1 MTSIPRFKSRYAL
14 CFSAARSVVHLQH
27 RRRGDVAARLGL
39 RTRRGLRRRLDFTAS
54 WAVPGLVLR
63 RCFPQAPPLGSRAEG
78 GGLDGEIAQR
88 QRTSILCHAGFV
100 VTPAQIVPSPVCLS
114 AKVLSLR
121 TALARSNTG
130 VADKQ
135 EGQVGIKWWLRW
147 RRSTCPRPLAPSGI
161 KDPRLIR
168 RPRRCLRAV
177 RMGASLMSVISDS
190 LCYGCCIAIKELL
203 LYAFVNCNCTTDLF
217 IVKKTGCYS
226 FFSPA
231 IDVLQ
236 PSLLSHPRPLR
247 I

>member
-54 WAVPGLVLR
+54 WAVLGLR
-63 RCFPQAPPLGSRAEG
+63 PPPLLPTGASFGIKRAEE

-100 VTPAQIVPSPVCLS
+100 VTPAQTVPSPVCLS

-177 RMGASLMSVISDS
+177 RMGASLMPVISDS
-190 LCYGCCIAIKELL
+190 L
-203 LYAFVNCNCTTDLF
+203 
-217 IVKKTGCYS
+217 
-226 FFSPA
+226 
-231 IDVLQ
+231 
-236 PSLLSHPRPLR
+236 
-247 I
+247 

>member
-1 MTSIPRFKSRYAL
+1 MA
-14 CFSAARSVVHLQH
+14 VVQRMRKYDLHSP
-27 RRRGDVAARLGL
+27 GL
-39 RTRRGLRRRLDFTAS
+39 RAVTPFGSAQRVLSFTFNTDVGAMSQPVSGSERDVVCVAVWTSRPPGLSRGLD
-54 WAVPGLVLR
+54 LR

-100 VTPAQIVPSPVCLS
+100 VTPAQTVPSPVCLS
-114 AKVLSLR
+114 VKVLSLR

-177 RMGASLMSVISDS
+177 RMGASLMPVISDS
-190 LCYGCCIAIKELL
+190 L
-203 LYAFVNCNCTTDLF
+203 
-217 IVKKTGCYS
+217 
-226 FFSPA
+226 
-231 IDVLQ
+231 
-236 PSLLSHPRPLR
+236 
-247 I
+247 